1 MDRSID
7 LSNRGPSRT
16 WTQWRGWGEEE
27 AAACHVV
34 PLMAPS
40 WSSSPLAGV
49 RLTPGK
55 DPLLDAGDAHMRRRT
70 TRQQGPK
77 RFQKKT
83 PRIFNNRAG
92 HWIRSTH
99 THPTPCYC
107 SRQPR
112 TWPPSVSRDL
122 RISLR
127 RAYVREKKRTRAQQ
141 SASCSVACSTSKQ
154 WIEKP
159 KPPIDGP
166 THERAHRRP

>member
-1 MDRSID
+1 MHTCVDVR
-7 LSNRGPSRT
+7 PVSR
-16 WTQWRGWGEEE
+16 
-27 AAACHVV
+27 
-34 PLMAPS
+34 
-40 WSSSPLAGV
+40 
-49 RLTPGK
+49 
-55 DPLLDAGDAHMRRRT
+55 DPKGF
-70 TRQQGPK
+70 K
-77 RFQKKT
+77 KKT

-141 SASCSVACSTSKQ
+141 SASCSVARSSSKQ
-154 WIEKP
+154 WIAKP
-159 KPPIDGP
+159 IDTGRHTSARTGGRKPPAGHGEIRVFSPKVTGDS
-166 THERAHRRP
+166 RARRAGLAWPVATAGQPVRSLL